1 MGASLAQYVTA
12 RLRRIRI
19 KYRLITS
26 LILLSLL
33 PLLVSGYVSYAESS
47 REIDGKTRL
56 FAGEIVKQVAQNV
69 QLQMT
74 RIELYSE
81 ALVLSEPAQAA
92 LARYAGPDAG
102 AAGRARA
109 DLSNILLGAY
119 GSFDHIAQKYFLD
132 RERRVIDGQVFA
144 QLGHGVSDLAA
155 RAPSL
160 KGRPYWS
167 AFDPGS
173 GQHSLVML
181 REIYFKSDNA
191 LAGSLFLGIRP
202 KHFAG
207 IFDDV
212 DLGSGSTVF
221 ILDVADGD
229 VIVRAS
235 ERAEAGRD
243 GVANRAL
250 AAAILGGGGNG
261 FAWYAPGKG
270 GTYLSAYTPIPGTS
284 WFVVAAVPYQNVL
297 AEARSV
303 RDKMIAIG
311 LMCLLFA
318 VALAYLIARSITA
331 PLEQLV
337 ATMQQAESGNY
348 AIRIGP
354 GGKDEL
360 TVLAQKFNHM
370 AWRIGKQHEQMEAQV
385 AERTR
390 DLEEANR
397 QLAALSLTDGLT
409 GVANRRRFDEML
421 PAELAR
427 AARVEQPLALM
438 MIDVDFF
445 KNYNDYYGHQEGDA
459 CLQAVARLL
468 AAHARRAS
476 DLAARYG
483 GEEFVMLCADTDAQD
498 ALALAEAIRAG
509 LEALALP
516 HHQSP
521 IGRVSVSI
529 GVAVLSAPHELQTA
543 ERFLR
548 QADKAMYRAKSQ
560 GRNQVVLA
568 TPA

>member
-1 MGASLAQYVTA
+1 MGTSLAHDLTT

-33 PLLVSGYVSYAESS
+33 PLLVSGYISYAESS
-47 REIDGKTRL
+47 REIDDKTRL
-56 FAGEIVKQVAQNV
+56 FSSEIVKQVAQNV

-81 ALVLSEPAQAA
+81 ALVLSEPVQAA
-92 LARYAGPDAG
+92 LARYAGVDAG

-109 DLSNILLGAY
+109 ELSNILLGAY

-155 RAPSL
+155 RAPPL

-167 AFDPGS
+167 AFHPGS

-181 REIYFKSDNA
+181 REIYFKSDNT

-202 KHFAG
+202 QHFAG

-221 ILDVADGD
+221 MLDAADGD

-250 AAAILGGGGNG
+250 AAAIRGGGNG

-270 GTYLSAYTPIPGTS
+270 GKYLSAYTPIPGTS
-284 WFVVAAVPYQNVL
+284 WFVVAAVPYKNVL

-303 RDKMIAIG
+303 RDKMIGIG

-318 VALAYLIARSITA
+318 IALAYLIARSITA

-337 ATMQQAESGNY
+337 DTMQQAESGNY

-370 AWRIGKQHEQMEAQV
+370 AWRIGQQHEQMEAEV

-445 KNYNDYYGHQEGDA
+445 KNYNDHYGHQEGDA

-483 GEEFVMLCADTDAQD
+483 GEEFVMLCADTSAED
-498 ALALAEAIRAG
+498 ALALAEAIRAA

-568 TPA
+568 IPA